1 MNDLDQ
7 ELDAALA
14 RLRDEA
20 LPESVL
26 AAVRSGVRERI
37 EVGRRKRVWTAWL
50 SLAAAA
56 AVAWI
61 AIAIPW
67 TVATLRLASPRTPEV
82 ASIALARPASSMTA
96 GSGGIA
102 GPSVMPPEARLKPG
116 RSLKA
121 APPREA
127 SSRSAALERVRVG
140 RHTTPSEPAR
150 EEQTQFMRII
160 TDDPNVVILWAMN
173 SKGETR

>member
-1 MNDLDQ
+1 MNDLDR

-14 RLRDEA
+14 GMREEA
-20 LPESVL
+20 MPESAL
-26 AAVRSGVRERI
+26 ALVRVGVHARI
-37 EVGRRKRVWTAWL
+37 QAGRRKRVWTAWL

-67 TVATLRLASPRTPEV
+67 TAAKLPLASPRAPGV
-82 ASIALARPASSMTA
+82 ASIALARPL
-96 GSGGIA
+96 
-102 GPSVMPPEARLKPG
+102 PLREEARLKPG

-121 APPREA
+121 APPRGA
-127 SSRSAALERVRVG
+127 SSGSTALEKVRGG
-140 RHTTPSEPAR
+140 RHATPPEPAR

>member
-1 MNDLDQ
+1 MNDLDR

-14 RLRDEA
+14 ALRDEA
-20 LPESVL
+20 LPESAL
-26 AAVRSGVRERI
+26 ASVRAGVRERI
-37 EVGRRKRVWTAWL
+37 QAGRRKRVWTAWL

-61 AIAIPW
+61 ALAIPW
-67 TVATLRLASPRTPEV
+67 TASMLRLASPRAPEV
-82 ASIALARPASSMTA
+82 ASIALARPATLRE
-96 GSGGIA
+96 
-102 GPSVMPPEARLKPG
+102 EARLKPG

-121 APPREA
+121 APPRDA
-127 SSRSAALERVRVG
+127 SSRSMALEKVRSE
-140 RHTTPSEPAR
+140 RHATPPEPAR

>member
-1 MNDLDQ
+1 MNDLDR

-14 RLRDEA
+14 GLREEA
-20 LPESVL
+20 LPESAL
-26 AAVRSGVRERI
+26 ALVRAGVRERI
-37 EVGRRKRVWTAWL
+37 QAGRRQRIWTALL

-67 TVATLRLASPRTPEV
+67 TAATLPLTSPRAPQV
-82 ASIALARPASSMTA
+82 DSIALAL
-96 GSGGIA
+96 
-102 GPSVMPPEARLKPG
+102 PSTLREEARLRPG

-121 APPREA
+121 APPRSA
-127 SSRSAALERVRVG
+127 SSRSMALEEVRG
-140 RHTTPSEPAR
+140 RRHTTPSEPAR

-160 TDDPNVVILWAMN
+160 TDDPDVVILWAMN

>member
-1 MNDLDQ
+1 MSDLDR

-14 RLRDEA
+14 HLRDEP
-20 LPESVL
+20 LPESAL
-26 AAVRSGVRERI
+26 ASVRAGVYERI
-37 EVGRRKRVWTAWL
+37 QAGRRKRVFMAWL

-67 TVATLRLASPRTPEV
+67 TQATLQLASPHAPQV
-82 ASIALARPASSMTA
+82 DSMALARPVPLT
-96 GSGGIA
+96 
-102 GPSVMPPEARLKPG
+102 EKARLKPG

-121 APPREA
+121 APPRGA
-127 SSRSAALERVRVG
+127 SPQLAALEKVRKE
-140 RHTTPSEPAR
+140 RSIPPPEPAR

>member
-1 MNDLDQ
+1 MNDLDR

-14 RLRDEA
+14 GLRDEA
-20 LPESVL
+20 LPESAL
-26 AAVRSGVRERI
+26 ALVRAGVQARI
-37 EVGRRKRVWTAWL
+37 QAGRRKRVWTAWL

-67 TVATLRLASPRTPEV
+67 TASTLRLASPRAPGV
-82 ASIALARPASSMTA
+82 DSIALARPASSTTA
-96 GSGGIA
+96 EPGGA
-102 GPSVMPPEARLKPG
+102 ARASVVQPEARLKPG
-116 RSLKA
+116 SSLKA
-121 APPREA
+121 APPRAA
-127 SSRSAALERVRVG
+127 SSRSMALERVRKE
-140 RHTTPSEPAR
+140 RSLPPPEPPR